1 MHIHKILPFAYMDVT
16 ESLAKE
22 ILHVKVESLK
32 ESESMKRKLKE
43 KKQSE
48 RKTMKNLHF
57 STSNKSK

>member
-16 ESLAKE
+16 ESLVKE

-43 KKQSE
+43 KNSQKE
-48 RKTMKNLHF
+48 KR
-57 STSNKSK
+57 